1 MKVVNHEV
9 KQTYKVLRIFLFF
22 FKYPNF
28 ASDSVFKENSE
39 ILFYLSVLW
48 NNPAKNSNKN

>member
-9 KQTYKVLRIFLFF
+9 KQTYKVLKIFLFF

-39 ILFYLSVLW
+39 IFILFECVME
-48 NNPAKNSNKN
+48 